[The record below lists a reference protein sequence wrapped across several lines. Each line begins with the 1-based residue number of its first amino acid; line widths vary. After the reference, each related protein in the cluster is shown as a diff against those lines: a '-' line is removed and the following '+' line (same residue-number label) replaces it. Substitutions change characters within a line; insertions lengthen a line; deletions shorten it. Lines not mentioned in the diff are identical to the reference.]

1 MEKLKMNKKRIKIIS
16 FIPAKKNSQD
26 LKNKNLKK
34 LNNLSLVELAILG
47 AKKSKLINEIHLSSD
62 SEKILKIGTKL
73 NIDVIKRKKNLST
86 YSTSANSVIL
96 DFIKN
101 KLKSTKEDHIIV
113 YLQPTSPFRNNNHID
128 LAINHLKKNKLK
140 SVISVTENKNFFKSL
155 YKKNFFLYPFFNN
168 SFVTNNRQNLKTV
181 YSPNG
186 AIYIFYASEFMKNK
200 KLSFTKSG
208 YSVMNK
214 IDSIDIDDK
223 EDYELANYLSKKY
236 LKY

>member
-1 MEKLKMNKKRIKIIS
+1 MKKKRIKIIS

-47 AKKSKLINEIHLSSD
+47 AKKSKLINEIYLSSD

-73 NIDVIKRKKNLST
+73 NIDAIKRQKNLSS
-86 YSTSANSVIL
+86 YSASANSVIL

-101 KLKSTKEDHIIV
+101 KLQNNQEDYIIV
-113 YLQPTSPFRNNNHID
+113 YLQPTSPFRNNIHID
-128 LAINHLKKNKLK
+128 QAIKYFIKKKFRSL
-140 SVISVTENKNFFKSL
+140 VSVTENKNFFKSL
-155 YKKNFFLYPFFNN
+155 YKKKTTLNPFFNDN
-168 SFVTNNRQNLKTV
+168 FVTNNRQNLKKV

-186 AIYIFYASEFMKNK
+186 AIYIFYSSDFIKNK
-200 KLSFTKSG
+200 KLSFTKTG
-208 YSVMNK
+208 YYIMNR

-223 EDYELANYLSKKY
+223 EDYKLANYLSKKY

>member
-1 MEKLKMNKKRIKIIS
+1 MKKKRIKIIS

-47 AKKSKLINEIHLSSD
+47 AKKSKLINEIYLSSD

-73 NIDVIKRKKNLST
+73 NIDAIKRQKNLSS
-86 YSTSANSVIL
+86 YSASANSVIL

-101 KLKSTKEDHIIV
+101 KLQNNQEDYIIV
-113 YLQPTSPFRNNNHID
+113 YLQPTSPFRNNIHID
-128 LAINHLKKNKLK
+128 QAIKYFIKKKFRSL
-140 SVISVTENKNFFKSL
+140 VSVTENKNFFKSL
-155 YKKNFFLYPFFNN
+155 YKKKTTLNPFFNDN
-168 SFVTNNRQNLKTV
+168 FVTNNRQNLKKV

-186 AIYIFYASEFMKNK
+186 AIYIFYSSDFIKNK
-200 KLSFTKSG
+200 KLSFIKTG
-208 YSVMNK
+208 YYIMNR